1 MKTRTTYLLSLM
13 VWASATAAWSQELP
27 PPPPAP
33 ALPSQLATSPGTA
46 EPAAPYAT
54 GPVYAPPGAP
64 APGQVYPYG
73 YPPGSVI
80 VAPGPYP
87 YPPSGPYPGP
97 VYVSP
102 RVVLAPPPPLQS
114 LPWSA
119 NIDAMFLER
128 SSGGSIPLGFTA
140 YNSAVAPAPPAVS
153 PDTLYS
159 DDQVFPLTAGIRLEL
174 SRKFDNDIT
183 LSATYWGLQQWSVN
197 RTIYGDPAGDTVL
210 AYSPWLQ
217 LPTLLSG
224 MDNSLGYTYSSQID
238 NIEFNTMLRLNP
250 GDPYWEVNWLWG
262 VRYIYFNDNMTLVG
276 SDAANSASET
286 LSSNASNNLIGAQT
300 GLYFVRGWSHFQ
312 WESGLKVGLMA
323 NIYHQHLTDSAE
335 NPPAG
340 FNPGDISAS
349 GSDLSGL
356 FEVSVGVRYRLT
368 ENFGL
373 RLGYQFYDITGLALG
388 PRQLGNFGHGGN
400 VAFDGLSIGIQG
412 TW

>member
-1 MKTRTTYLLSLM
+1 M
-13 VWASATAAWSQELP
+13 
-27 PPPPAP
+27 
-33 ALPSQLATSPGTA
+33 
-46 EPAAPYAT
+46 
-54 GPVYAPPGAP
+54 
-64 APGQVYPYG
+64 
-73 YPPGSVI
+73 
-80 VAPGPYP
+80 
-87 YPPSGPYPGP
+87 
-97 VYVSP
+97 
-102 RVVLAPPPPLQS
+102 
-114 LPWSA
+114 
-119 NIDAMFLER
+119 
-128 SSGGSIPLGFTA
+128 
-140 YNSAVAPAPPAVS
+140 S